1 MTYIILFSS
10 DSVQLE
16 NKKMIEKIQVK
27 IKNIL
32 DENLTDSFS
41 YFSLHNI
48 CMWVEICLYG
58 TLFLTFNDFFLW
70 QYNYL
75 KLMEVYVYAN
85 HPRGEARTCLANAL
99 GVLSSVREM
108 ADIKKARSINQS
120 ACSQSAQYKVWALA
134 SDCRS

>member
-1 MTYIILFSS
+1 MSVLMTYIILFSS

-27 IKNIL
+27 IKIFW
-32 DENLTDSFS
+32 TKI
-41 YFSLHNI
+41 SLIHF
-48 CMWVEICLYG
+48 V
-58 TLFLTFNDFFLW
+58 FNDFFPS

-85 HPRGEARTCLANAL
+85 HPRVEARACLASVL
-99 GVLSSVREM
+99 GVLSCVREM

-120 ACSQSAQYKVWALA
+120 ACSQSAQYKV
-134 SDCRS
+134 